1 MLAAIRTFLREYPL
15 SPADDGPVEEH
26 SLRMAVALLLL
37 DVARADLEVTTEERQ
52 VARQLLERFFPVS
65 PDQAQALVDAAQRE
79 AEQATSLYP
88 FTSLINR
95 ECNLEERIRI
105 VGMLWK
111 VSSADGKIDAHEEH
125 LVRKV
130 ADLLYV
136 PHARFIQ
143 AKLVHTAE

>member
-1 MLAAIRTFLREYPL
+1 MLAAIRTFLRKYSVIPV
-15 SPADDGPVEEH
+15 DDTPDREQ
-26 SLRMAVALLLL
+26 SLRLAVAMLLL
-37 DVARADLEVTTEERQ
+37 DVARADTEITAEERR

-65 PDQAQALVDAAQRE
+65 PDQSQALVAAAQLE
-79 AEQATSLYP
+79 AEHATSLYP
-88 FTSLINR
+88 FTSLIKR
-95 ECNLEERIRI
+95 ECDMDERARI

-111 VSSADGKIDAHEEH
+111 VSRADGHIDAHEEH

-143 AKLVHTAE
+143 AKLVNAVE

>member
-1 MLAAIRTFLREYPL
+1 MLAVIRDFLRKY
-15 SPADDGPVEEH
+15 SVVTGDDTPDGER
-26 SLRMAVALLLL
+26 SLRLAVAMLLL
-37 DVARADLEVTTEERQ
+37 DVARADTEITAEERQ

-65 PDQAQALVDAAQRE
+65 PDQAQALVAAAQHE
-79 AEQATSLYP
+79 AEHATSLYP

-95 ECNLEERIRI
+95 ECDLDERARI

-111 VSSADGKIDAHEEH
+111 VSGADGRIDAHEEH

-143 AKLVHTAE
+143 AKLVNAVE